1 MLGSRA
7 AAVTIRLASV
17 PERELDGAAA
27 FCRERGIPQT
37 VIALD
42 QFRVPGFAEN
52 PPDRCYLCKRRLFL
66 ALKAYAEKEG
76 LAAVMDGT
84 NLDDAGSYRPGLR
97 AIEELGVRS
106 PLREAGMTKADI
118 RALAKRAGLSVWSKP
133 AFACLAT
140 RFPYGERI
148 TEEKLRM
155 AEAAEDFLWKEGFI
169 QSRVRMH
176 GDLARIEVPEDDLPR
191 LFAMRKK
198 RRKRSGAS
206 DLPMWPWISWDTA
219 WEAWMRRGPGK
230 GGIMEIRDI
239 LEGIRQGTLS
249 VEEGEAWFLE
259 KKKRRRT
266 GRWATRSSIRAERRG
281 PASRRSFSAAGSPM
295 PTWRLFI
302 KTVRNGRRGL
312 RHAGDGASV

>member
-1 MLGSRA
+1 MDELLKKEEKLEEILRGLGSGALAFSGGVDSAYLLHEARKVLGSRA

-42 QFRVPGFAEN
+42 QFRVPGFEEN

-198 RRKRSGAS
+198 TAEALRRIGFTYVAM
-206 DLPMWPWISWDTA
+206 DLMGYRMGSMD
-219 WEAWMRRGPGK
+219 EA
-230 GGIMEIRDI
+230 
-239 LEGIRQGTLS
+239 
-249 VEEGEAWFLE
+249 
-259 KKKRRRT
+259 
-266 GRWATRSSIRAERRG
+266 RAR
-281 PASRRSFSAAGSPM
+281 
-295 PTWRLFI
+295 
-302 KTVRNGRRGL
+302 
-312 RHAGDGASV
+312 